1 MAKKI
6 DKGVELLE
14 ETVGIGMSAV
24 KGSRVEYCARMY
36 LRKGDEVTSDYEIIS
51 QYREH
56 LETET
61 IEGVE
66 LVRHVTELGKRR
78 VIAGVEK
85 ALLGMKKNGYREI
98 LVAPHLAYGVKGVS
112 GRIPENALLR
122 IKIWVRDVQNAS

>member
-1 MAKKI
+1 MAKNI

-14 ETVGIGMSAV
+14 ENGRDRHVRCERI
-24 KGSRVEYCARMY
+24 SRGV
-36 LRKGDEVTSDYEIIS
+36 LRANVSKKGDEVTSDYEIIS

-56 LETET
+56 LEIET

-112 GRIPENALLR
+112 GPIPENALLR